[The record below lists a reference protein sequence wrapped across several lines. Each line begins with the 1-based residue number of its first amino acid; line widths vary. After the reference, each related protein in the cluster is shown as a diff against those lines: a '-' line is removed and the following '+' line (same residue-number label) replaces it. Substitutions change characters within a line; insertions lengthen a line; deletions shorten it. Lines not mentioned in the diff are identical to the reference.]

1 MSDTGGPALGQALM
15 FYWGAGDG
23 LGNISRRMVEVAV
36 GGVPCTRRGTM
47 MRYRLCDAS

>member
-1 MSDTGGPALGQALM
+1 M

-36 GGVPCTRRGTM
+36 GKGALHVAGH
-47 MRYRLCDAS
+47 YDALQAV